1 MTLTKAKINFSLA
14 VFSLISTTINPL
26 LYHAFSLLFSS
37 FLYSTRGLL
46 YIQWYVSTISKD
58 IADFYLH
65 FRDDKNK
72 ILLEK
77 ILAYDTRFANVSGT
91 ELAAI
96 EFQQNV
102 ELCVL
107 ARNSDYTIVNTEDN
121 QCTRMPQNFNSVM
134 KKYNKRPSTIFK
146 VFVMDKNHLGRNTI
160 IHESSGAKGNFACLI
175 IVSVAAI
182 LTIMM

>member
-1 MTLTKAKINFSLA
+1 M
-14 VFSLISTTINPL
+14 
-26 LYHAFSLLFSS
+26 
-37 FLYSTRGLL
+37 
-46 YIQWYVSTISKD
+46 
-58 IADFYLH
+58 
-65 FRDDKNK
+65 
-72 ILLEK
+72 
-77 ILAYDTRFANVSGT
+77 SGV

-121 QCTRMPQNFNSVM
+121 QCTMMPQTFNAVM

-146 VFVMDKNHLGRNTI
+146 VFVMDKHHLGRNTI
-160 IHESSGAKGNFACLI
+160 FHESSGAKGHFAHLV